1 MPGGQQCLGSVPPG
15 LLVSMAFPQKEIF
28 STGDMVPVGNCL
40 IVHSHHLEP
49 AGLVRLEW
57 LVIIDLGGHAN

>member
-1 MPGGQQCLGSVPPG
+1 
-15 LLVSMAFPQKEIF
+15 MAFLQRETFPV
-28 STGDMVPVGNCL
+28 GGMVPVGNCL

-57 LVIIDLGGHAN
+57 LVIIDLGVMLIRGLGWF